1 MLKFAGPVNQEI
13 PIPEIAVRDAAFPAP
28 FTSGLEYSPPARGTW
43 NIVHTGML
51 IPESHQIFICA
62 RGCLRGV
69 LLTAAEMNAMDRMSW
84 TAIDEQDFLG
94 NGLETAVVDGCT
106 HILKKMKKTP
116 KCVLV
121 YFSCVQLFAGVDI
134 PLLMEEL
141 RQRFPGI
148 DFIDCYMHP
157 TMRKSGLTPDQK
169 MRVQLYDAL
178 RPCPARPQTAAL
190 VGNDLATDPASE
202 MMQFFQDQNW
212 EVRDIVL
219 CKNYAEYQQL
229 AESSLLLT
237 TYPAARPAGEALA
250 AKLNR
255 KHLYLPASYTAE
267 EIRQNTRLL
276 AEALAAP
283 EPDLTALENKAAQ
296 ALAEARKELGSTPVS
311 IDYTATPRPL
321 SLARVLA
328 EHGFPVS
335 HVYLDAMIP
344 EEDPHFRWLQKHYPD
359 LKLKPTV
366 HPAMRFAPLA
376 QPILAI
382 GQKAAYFDQTP
393 HFVNMIEGG
402 GLYGFRGLAEL
413 AAWMRQ
419 AFREE
424 KNIEQTIRRKGLGCE
439 SCLS

>member
-1 MLKFAGPVNQEI
+1 MLKFAGPASQEI
-13 PIPEIAVRDAAFPAP
+13 PIPEIAIRDAVFPAP
-28 FTSGLEYSPPARGTW
+28 FASGLEYSPPARGMW

-69 LLTAAEMNAMDRMSW
+69 ILTAAEMNAMDRMSW

-94 NGLETAVVDGCT
+94 NGLETAVVEGCT
-106 HILKKMKKTP
+106 HILQKMKNP
-116 KCVLV
+116 PRCVLV
-121 YFSCVQLFAGVDI
+121 FFSCVQLFAGVDI

-141 RQRFPGI
+141 RQRFPDM

-178 RPCPARPQTAAL
+178 RPCPARNRTAAL
-190 VGNDLATDPASE
+190 IGNDLASDPASD
-202 MMQFFQDQNW
+202 MMQIFRAQNW
-212 EVRDIVL
+212 EVRDIAL
-219 CKNYAEYQQL
+219 CKDYAAYQRL

-250 AKLNR
+250 AKLER
-255 KHLYLPASYTAE
+255 KHLYLPVSYTAE
-267 EIRQNTRLL
+267 EIRGNLRRLTD
-276 AEALAAP
+276 ALACP
-283 EPDLTALENKAAQ
+283 EPDLTTLENNAAQ
-296 ALAEARKELGSTPVS
+296 ALAETKKEIGNTPVS

-321 SLARVLA
+321 SLARVLT
-328 EHGFPVS
+328 EHGFQVN
-335 HVYLDAMIP
+335 HIYLDAMIP
-344 EEDPHFRWLQKHYPD
+344 EEEPHFRWLQKHCPD

-393 HFVNMIEGG
+393 RFVNMIEGG

-424 KNIEQTIRRKGLGCE
+424 KNIEQTVRRKGLGCE
-439 SCLS
+439 SCLL